1 MERAAPGSLE
11 ARVLRILWQADRPL
25 PGREVWQRVSAGL
38 PSPARTTVLTV
49 LARLEAKGQVTRSS
63 SGGYAPVRTE
73 ASAAANRM
81 QQLLAHAD
89 DREAALAQFAGMLPY
104 DDLLALTRAV
114 QQRPRP

>member
-1 MERAAPGSLE
+1 MERATPGSLE
-11 ARVLRILWQADRPL
+11 ARVLQILWQSDHPL
-25 PGREVWQRVSAGL
+25 PGREVWQRVGAG
-38 PSPARTTVLTV
+38 SSTPARTTVLTV
-49 LARLEAKGQVTRSS
+49 LTRLEAKGQVKRSP
-63 SGGYAPVRTE
+63 SGSYLPVRTE